1 MKIWLRYQ
9 NGVTATSMRID
20 AAIFAER
27 HDTEREVFSSLKGR
41 RYSFLISKRK
51 AYYLEIG
58 ADELGDA
65 SKKNFID
72 AFYTS
77 ELQFISLE
85 NIATEPATFTPVVIE
100 ESGNAP
106 VSFVENSELFPEYSF
121 TLTEAIGA

>member
-9 NGVTATSMRID
+9 NGVTLTSMRID
-20 AAIFAER
+20 VAIFAER
-27 HDTEREVFSSLKGR
+27 QNTEREFFSSLKGR

-51 AYYLEIG
+51 VYYLEIG

-65 SKKNFID
+65 SKKSFID
-72 AFYTS
+72 AFYIS

-85 NIATEPATFTPVVIE
+85 NIPTEPATFTPVVIE
-100 ESGNAP
+100 ESGDAP
-106 VSFVENSELFPEYSF
+106 VSFVENSELFPEYAF